1 MQSASVTELHS
12 KHIEQRPALL
22 GGGRGSARHSIG
34 STIMKTHL
42 YHFAAAA
49 LAVAGAGF
57 ASSSALAAPP
67 VRVCTFAGSPSA
79 ALDTVVAKRAFAA
92 AGVAA
97 TLVENGIGGGDDDGV
112 SLKELHRTLGH
123 GCDVIAG
130 FPRSSAADGSG
141 SEMRFSRGYLR
152 ADYVSVRA
160 GARANG
166 QGAGTARGADAVVAA
181 TYGSPSQLI
190 AVQEQHVHFVLEAT
204 PESTVDA
211 VAAGRAARAI
221 VWYPAVVAYQQAHG
235 AQPFDVRRTRSPYSN
250 WQLVFAFDSKA
261 AALQRKVDLALDA
274 MTADGRL
281 AKLTRAWTL
290 PESTACTDA
299 GRARPATFAYL
310 DGPVAG
316 VGHGLA
322 RDAQF
327 GPRNAGRIVM
337 VSSDAAATAAQ
348 APGAPSFDRAQVAH
362 GKTLYGSAC
371 AKCHGANLQGNTAPA
386 LSGPAFAP
394 ASGSHLTIGGIFTYM
409 STNMPADRPGKL
421 KDADYADIMAYLLNA
436 NGYAAGTVKMTADAA
451 RGSTTM
457 LNAGPGAAHA
467 GTSAPTATTSTSTAS
482 AK

>member
-1 MQSASVTELHS
+1 
-12 KHIEQRPALL
+12 
-22 GGGRGSARHSIG
+22 
-34 STIMKTHL
+34 MKTHL
-42 YHFAAAA
+42 HHFAAAA
-49 LAVAGAGF
+49 LAVAGAGL

-112 SLKELHRTLGH
+112 SLKELRRTLGR

-160 GARANG
+160 SGRANG
-166 QGAGTARGADAVVAA
+166 QAADAPDTVIAA

-190 AVQEQHVHFVLEAT
+190 AVQEQHVHFVLENT
-204 PESTVDA
+204 PELTVYA

-235 AQPFDVRRTRSPYSN
+235 VQSFDVRRTRSPYST
-250 WQLVFAFDSKA
+250 WELVFAFDSKA
-261 AALQRKVDLALDA
+261 AALQRSVDVALDA

-281 AKLTRAWTL
+281 AKLTHAWTL
-290 PESTACTDA
+290 PESTAFTDA
-299 GRARPATFAYL
+299 GLTRPATFAYL
-310 DGPVAG
+310 DGPVAPAG
-316 VGHGLA
+316 AMVPRAMRVA
-322 RDAQF
+322 RYA
-327 GPRNAGRIVM
+327 PRNAGRIVK
-337 VSSDAAATAAQ
+337 VSSEAGDTAAQ
-348 APGAPSFDRAQVAH
+348 APSAPSFDRAQVAH

-421 KDADYADIMAYLLNA
+421 KDAEYADIMAYLLNA

-457 LNAGPGAAHA
+457 LNAGPGAANA
-467 GTSAPTATTSTSTAS
+467 GSPTPTATSTSTAS